1 MILKRLSMHHT
12 KYLIIGS
19 SHAGLSALDAI
30 RLQDKEGSLTLL
42 SQESC
47 LPYSPTILPYVLSG
61 QTRPE
66 KVFLRSQQSLDALA
80 ILFKQGTKVV
90 KVDGKGRQVTLL
102 SGEKIGYEKLLLAT
116 GAAPKLPPVQGLESA
131 SYHVL
136 RTLEDALSLRSKI
149 RKGATAVVL
158 GAGLIGLHA
167 AENLAKGGMK
177 AVVVEALSQVLPGYF
192 DEEASQMIHQA
203 FSDNGVKI
211 LLNEKV
217 SRVEGAGGEAVLSLA
232 SGGSLSAGL
241 IVVATGVQPRV
252 EHLGGSGAEVDQGI
266 LVDERM
272 RTNVDGIWA
281 AGDVA
286 QARGFFEPSKIL
298 NATLPNAV
306 EQGRIAGMDMVDD
319 PALKVYP
326 GAVSLNTYTF
336 FGHRAF
342 SVGMVRN
349 KEGCQVEK
357 VAVPANFKYQQLVFR
372 KDQLVGASGINSELD
387 PGVMYQLIRRK
398 AYLGDVKARFCAA
411 PVDISRVMMTNMW
424 R

>member
-1 MILKRLSMHHT
+1 MLHT

-30 RLQDKEGSLTLL
+30 RLQDKEGTLTLVT
-42 SQESC
+42 QESC

-61 QTRPE
+61 QAQPD
-66 KVFLRSQQSLDALA
+66 KVFLRDQQSLDGLSAA
-80 ILFKQGTKVV
+80 FKPGAKLVA
-90 KVDGKGRQVTLL
+90 VDGRNRQVTLQ
-102 SGEKIGYEKLLLAT
+102 SGEKTEYEKLLLAT
-116 GAAPKLPPVQGLESA
+116 GAAPKRPAVAGLEA
-131 SYHVL
+131 VPHHVL
-136 RTLEDALSLRSKI
+136 RTLEDALSLRSGI
-149 RKGATAVVL
+149 RKDGTAVVL

-177 AVVVEALSQVLPGYF
+177 VAVVEALAQVLPGYF
-192 DEEASQMIHQA
+192 DEEASQMIYRA
-203 FSDNGVKI
+203 FSENGVTI

-217 SRVEGAGGEAVLSLA
+217 SKVKGADRETALGLS

-252 EHLGGSGAEVDQGI
+252 EYLAGSGVEVDQGI

-272 RTNVDGIWA
+272 RTTVSGIWA

-286 QARGFFEPSKIL
+286 QARGFFEPSKVL

-319 PALKVYP
+319 PALKAYS
-326 GAVSLNTYTF
+326 GAVSLNTYKF

-342 SVGMVRN
+342 SVGMIRAE
-349 KEGCQVEK
+349 EGCEVEK
-357 VAVPANFKYQQLVFR
+357 TVVPENFKYQKLIF
-372 KDQLVGASGINSELD
+372 KEDQLVGASGINSDLD
-387 PGVMYQLIRRK
+387 PGIMYQLIRRK
-398 AYLGDVKARFCAA
+398 AYLGDVKARFCAS
-411 PVDISRVMMTNMW
+411 PVEISRVMMTSIW

>member
-1 MILKRLSMHHT
+1 MRHT
-12 KYLIIGS
+12 KYLIVGS

-30 RLQDKEGSLTLL
+30 RLQDKEGSLTLVT
-42 SQESC
+42 QESC

-66 KVFLRSQQSLDALA
+66 KVFLRDQQSLDALSVV
-80 ILFKQGTKVV
+80 FKPGTKATA
-90 KVDGKGRQVTLL
+90 VDGIGRQVTLL
-102 SGEKIGYEKLLLAT
+102 SGEEIGYEKLLLAT
-116 GAAPKLPPVQGLESA
+116 GAAPKLPPVQGLDSA
-131 SYHVL
+131 PYHVL
-136 RTLEDALSLRSKI
+136 RTLKDTLALRSKI
-149 RKGATAVVL
+149 RKGVTAVVL
-158 GAGLIGLHA
+158 GAGLIGLHV

-177 AVVVEALSQVLPGYF
+177 VVVVEALSQVLPGYF
-192 DEEASQMIHQA
+192 DEEASQMIRQA

-217 SRVEGAGGEAVLSLA
+217 SRVQGVDGEATLTLA

-252 EHLGGSGAEVDQGI
+252 EYLSGSGVEVDQGI

-286 QARGFFEPSKIL
+286 QAGGFFEPSKIL

-306 EQGRIAGMDMVDD
+306 EQGRIAGMDMVGD
-319 PALKVYP
+319 PALKVYL
-326 GAVSLNTYTF
+326 GAVSLNTYMF

-342 SVGMVRN
+342 SVGMMGS
-349 KEGCQVEK
+349 EEDCQIERA
-357 VAVPANFKYQQLVFR
+357 AVPGNFKYQKLVFR
-372 KDQLVGASGINSELD
+372 DDRLVGASGINSELD

-398 AYLGDVKARFCAA
+398 AHLGDVKARFCAA